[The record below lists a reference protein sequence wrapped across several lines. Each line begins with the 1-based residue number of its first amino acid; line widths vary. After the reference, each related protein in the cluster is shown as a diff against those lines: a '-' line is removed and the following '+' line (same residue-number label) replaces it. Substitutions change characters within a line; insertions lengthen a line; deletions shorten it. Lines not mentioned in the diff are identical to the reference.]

1 MNEDAEW
8 LRIMAEALARA
19 VKYDSIEDVDRP
31 EGSRHVIQISQEL
44 ALDMARRFRLV
55 AGHLDE
61 ISRIEIS
68 RVREGLATGSM
79 RDGLPLPAIP
89 TPLFPSDPPPPPLA
103 RSHPPSTLALKSSR
117 DNEEEI

>member
-19 VKYDSIEDVDRP
+19 VKYDSIEDA
-31 EGSRHVIQISQEL
+31 SRRVIQISQEL
-44 ALDMARRFRLV
+44 ALEMARRFRLV